1 MLFFRSGIL
10 LASDTTILP
19 NDWASMHRALW
30 VNLPSSYKYSVGVV
44 VQGHDNVI
52 AAHIGKE
59 RNIIRQFQHFFHI
72 AQAAARIEVKISGDV
87 VDMLRDLVSQRK
99 KRSHS
104 TRPSPQENLFAQ
116 VSLILCI

>member
-72 AQAAARIEVKISGDV
+72 AQAAARIEVKSAVMWSICSVILYPKEKSGVTAQD
-87 VDMLRDLVSQRK
+87 RPHRK
-99 KRSHS
+99 IC
-104 TRPSPQENLFAQ
+104 SPR
-116 VSLILCI
+116 CP